1 MRLPI
6 ILRKPEQGMKSKG
19 GAGEGWE
26 VEARERGIYLPQVD
40 LWMDPQRPQKRAV
53 VTHAHY
59 DHLAGHD
66 EILASPATARLL
78 RVRVPK
84 RTKIREIPFGKAIA
98 LGKSAS
104 LTLLHAG
111 HILGSAMVWVKRKVG
126 SRETRLLYTGDFKLR
141 GGTTAESCQPKQ
153 ADVLVMETTFG
164 RPAYRF
170 PPEDKVVGEIVSFCR
185 SALKEGKVPILLGYS
200 LGKSQ
205 EILHRIGSAGFPILI
220 HAAGHRMCEV
230 YRELGQS
237 LPPAGKLGKIN
248 EEKVRGHVLIVPP
261 SVARGK
267 EVKALESRKLAVVT
281 GWALDRG
288 VIYRYGCDEAFALS
302 DHADYGEL
310 IEMVERVKPKEVRT
324 VHGFSKEF
332 AMDLQEKGY
341 RAWALEGET
350 QMVLPLGF
358 DGGKTKRKMGRG
370 AKTSC

>member
-1 MRLPI
+1 
-6 ILRKPEQGMKSKG
+6 MKRRG
-19 GAGEGWE
+19 GVELGWK

-40 LWMDPQRPQKRAV
+40 LWMDPQRPQRRAV

-84 RTKIREIPFGKAIA
+84 RTKIREIPFGKPVV
-98 LGKSAS
+98 LGKGAS
-104 LTLLHAG
+104 LTLFPAG

-126 SRETRLLYTGDFKLR
+126 ARETRLLYTGDFKLR
-141 GGTTAESCQPKQ
+141 GGATAEMCQPKQ

-164 RPAYRF
+164 RPEYLF

-185 SALKEGKVPILLGYS
+185 NALKEGRVPILLGYS

-220 HAAGHRMCEV
+220 HTAGHRMCEV

-237 LPPAGKLGKIN
+237 LPPAGKLGKIS
-248 EEKVRGHVLIVPP
+248 EEKVQGHVLIVPP
-261 SVARGK
+261 SVARGR
-267 EVKALESRKLAVVT
+267 EVKALENRKVGVVT

-310 IEMVERVKPKEVRT
+310 IEMVERVKPKEIRT

-358 DGGKTKRKMGRG
+358 GGGETERKMRKG

>member
-1 MRLPI
+1 
-6 ILRKPEQGMKSKG
+6 MKRRG
-19 GAGEGWE
+19 GVELGWK

-40 LWMDPQRPQKRAV
+40 LWMDPQRPQRRAV

-84 RTKIREIPFGKAIA
+84 RTKIREIPFGKPVA
-98 LGKSAS
+98 LGKGAS
-104 LTLLHAG
+104 LTLSPAG
-111 HILGSAMVWVKRKVG
+111 HILGSAMVLVKRKVG
-126 SRETRLLYTGDFKLR
+126 ARETRLLYTGDFKLR
-141 GGTTAESCQPKQ
+141 GGAMAEICQPKQ

-164 RPAYRF
+164 RPEYLF
-170 PPEDKVVGEIVSFCR
+170 PPKDKVVGEIVSFCR
-185 SALKEGKVPILLGYS
+185 NALKEGRVPILLGYS

-237 LPPAGKLGKIN
+237 LPPAGKLGKIT

-261 SVARGK
+261 SVARGR
-267 EVKALESRKLAVVT
+267 EVKALESRKVAVVT

-310 IEMVERVKPKEVRT
+310 IEMVERVKPKEIRT

-358 DGGKTKRKMGRG
+358 GGGEMERKMSKG

>member
-1 MRLPI
+1 MWRILARL
-6 ILRKPEQGMKSKG
+6 EQSVKSMG
-19 GAGEGWE
+19 QAESDWE

-59 DHLAGHD
+59 DHLAGHE

-98 LGKSAS
+98 LGKGAS

-111 HILGSAMVWVKRKVG
+111 HILGSAMVWIKRKVG
-126 SRETRLLYTGDFKLR
+126 ERETRLLYTGDFKLR
-141 GGTTAESCQPKQ
+141 GGTTAEACQPKR
-153 ADVLVMETTFG
+153 AEVLVMETTFG
-164 RPAYRF
+164 RPEYRF
-170 PPEDKVVGEIVSFCR
+170 PSEEKVVGEMISFCR
-185 SALKEGKVPILLGYS
+185 NALKGGVVPILLAYS

-205 EILHRIGSAGFPILI
+205 EILNRIGAAGFSILM

-230 YRELGQS
+230 YRELGQA
-237 LPPAGKLGKIN
+237 LPQVGKLGKIS

-267 EVKALESRKLAVVT
+267 EVKALESRQVAVVT

-288 VIYRYGCDEAFALS
+288 VIYRYGCDAAFALS

-310 IEMVERVKPKEVRT
+310 LEMVERVKPKEIRT
-324 VHGFSKEF
+324 VHGFAKEF
-332 AMDLQEKGY
+332 AVDLQERGH
-341 RAWALEGET
+341 RAWALQGET
-350 QMVLPLGF
+350 QMVLPLGLEGKVAERKR
-358 DGGKTKRKMGRG
+358 GGRV
-370 AKTSC
+370 KTSC

>member
-1 MRLPI
+1 
-6 ILRKPEQGMKSKG
+6 MKRRG
-19 GAGEGWE
+19 GVELGWE

-40 LWMDPQRPQKRAV
+40 LWMDPQRPQRRAV

-84 RTKIREIPFGKAIA
+84 RTKIREIPFGKPVA
-98 LGKSAS
+98 LGKGAS
-104 LTLLHAG
+104 LTLCPAG

-126 SRETRLLYTGDFKLR
+126 ARETRLLYTGDFKLR
-141 GGTTAESCQPKQ
+141 GGATAEMCQPKQ

-164 RPAYRF
+164 RPEYLF
-170 PPEDKVVGEIVSFCR
+170 PPKDKVVGEIVSFCR
-185 SALKEGKVPILLGYS
+185 NALKEGRVPILLGYS

-237 LPPAGKLGKIN
+237 LPPAGKLGKIS

-267 EVKALESRKLAVVT
+267 EVKALQSRKVAVVT

-288 VIYRYGCDEAFALS
+288 AIYRYGCDEAFALS

-332 AMDLQEKGY
+332 AMDLQERGY

-358 DGGKTKRKMGRG
+358 GGGETERKMRKG